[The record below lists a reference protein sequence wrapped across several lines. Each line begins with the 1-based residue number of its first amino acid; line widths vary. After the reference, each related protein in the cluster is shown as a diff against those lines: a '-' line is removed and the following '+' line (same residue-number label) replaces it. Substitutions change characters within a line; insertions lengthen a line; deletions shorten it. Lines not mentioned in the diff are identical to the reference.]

1 LLDAVVM
8 LGLRVLHQ
16 RNGAVPDDV
25 WNAAADLHE
34 MAGEFR
40 ASVLVET
47 GSGTAFD
54 VSGSVSGSSAA
65 TEQLSVQEAAR
76 LSGLTDTYWRRLA
89 RRGDVTASRSGRRGE
104 WVLDGGSV
112 AAWMAERS
120 EKKAG

>member
-1 LLDAVVM
+1 
-8 LGLRVLHQ
+8 
-16 RNGAVPDDV
+16 
-25 WNAAADLHE
+25 
-34 MAGEFR
+34 
-40 ASVLVET
+40 
-47 GSGTAFD
+47 
-54 VSGSVSGSSAA
+54 
-65 TEQLSVQEAAR
+65 VQEAAR